1 MEVTIFKDIII
12 NVILISFPIL
22 IYLVL
27 EVYKDDVTENYNNMI
42 LSISLVS
49 SLYLCLRFGTV
60 TSNSKIFLFCN
71 IPIVVSYIK
80 KNYTLAIILSILNI
94 LYCCKMDDMLI
105 IITITKYS
113 SYLLLYIVSQKR
125 ELSTNGFILSTA
137 VLQGFFLS
145 FEYFFLEVHSTIND
159 IVVLLIL
166 VFTYYFITFFMVY
179 IFKIIDKVQGLNQTI
194 KLLEKDKKLKEGLFK
209 LTHEIKNPL
218 AVCKGYLEMFD
229 FNKPNKSEKY
239 IKIMTEEIDR
249 SLNIMTDF
257 VQFNR
262 IKIDKQKLCINE
274 LLKEVSSSLKL
285 VAKSK
290 NIKLSY
296 QETNNN
302 IYINGDYERLKQVL
316 INMIKNSIEAIKDE
330 GEIKLSFSN
339 NINYIEIEVQDNG
352 IGMCGETLSKIKEMF
367 YTTKECGTGLG
378 VSLSNE
384 IIEAHDGRL
393 DYISKVNEGTTVKIK
408 LPK

>member
-12 NVILISFPIL
+12 NVVLITFPIL

-27 EVYKDDVTENYNNMI
+27 EIYKDNVTDNYNNMI

-71 IPIVVSYIK
+71 IPIVISYIK
-80 KNYTLAIILSILNI
+80 KNYFLAIVLSILNI
-94 LYCCKMDDMLI
+94 LYCYKIDNMSF
-105 IITITKYS
+105 IITIVKYT
-113 SYLLLYIVSQKR
+113 SYLLLYIISQKR
-125 ELSTNGFILSTA
+125 KLSTNGFILSTA

-159 IVVLLIL
+159 IIILLIL
-166 VFTYYFITFFMVY
+166 VFTYYFITFFIVY
-179 IFKIIDKVQGLNQTI
+179 IFKIIDKVQGLNKTI
-194 KLLEKDKKLKEGLFK
+194 KLLEKDKKIKDGLFK

-218 AVCKGYLEMFD
+218 AVCKGYLEMID
-229 FNKPNKSEKY
+229 LNKPQKSEKY

-257 VQFNR
+257 VQFNK
-262 IKIDKQKLCINE
+262 IKINKERLCINE
-274 LLKEVSSSLKL
+274 LIKEICSSLKL

-296 QETNNN
+296 QEKNSYV
-302 IYINGDYERLKQVL
+302 YINGDYERLKQVL
-316 INMIKNSIEAIKDE
+316 VNMVKNSIEAINKD
-330 GEIKLSFSN
+330 GEIKLSIN
-339 NINYIEIEVQDNG
+339 NNVNYVEIEVQDNG
-352 IGMCGETLSKIKEMF
+352 IGMSEETLSKIKEMF

-384 IIEAHDGRL
+384 IIEAHNGKL
-393 DYISKVNEGTTVKIK
+393 EYISKLNEGTTVKIR